1 METDEFEAMYQQAV
15 NSYIAV
21 KKGYTEAN
29 DQDKPKFIKEKG
41 VIFTT
46 QNRIGKGLYPLIIP
60 KALHNYFLKKI
71 PVRQTILQSTEIKDF
86 LLFRNNVT
94 LEDAY
99 YELIKAFNCSKKF
112 YEEQKMPYYQECVLE
127 ISMYFYQR
135 LYLSHFLRSQNEI
148 DSNIMLAILLN
159 AKNHFVNKNY
169 EPKRNV

>member
-1 METDEFEAMYQQAV
+1 MNTNPSLEFTLAALDKVLISDTY
-15 NSYIAV
+15 YP
-21 KKGYTEAN
+21 KGFFRF
-29 DQDKPKFIKEKG
+29 KSSI
-41 VIFTT
+41 
-46 QNRIGKGLYPLIIP
+46 NR
-60 KALHNYFLKKI
+60 
-71 PVRQTILQSTEIKDF
+71 IKDF
-86 LLFRNNVT
+86 LLFRNNAT

-135 LYLSHFLRSQNEI
+135 LNLSHFLRSQNEI